1 TAVARGLASALAGRV
16 AEALPVLAE
25 GGPRAP
31 QAKLDTATPKTTLGS
46 GYLQAGR
53 LAEAAGVAAR
63 AAELAVARGYRGSQA
78 RASHLLGGIS
88 ARRDP
93 HAVAPGEGHY
103 RPAPTPA
110 AGPGRPPP
118 AAPRPPGLPDLPPAP
133 RPAP

>member
-78 RASHLLGGIS
+78 RASHLLCRGKAPPSPPEIAHGPDTHPPPPTPGPEPGE
-88 ARRDP
+88 APPPP
-93 HAVAPGEGHY
+93 HA
-103 RPAPTPA
+103 
-110 AGPGRPPP
+110 PPRRAVP
-118 AAPRPPGLPDLPPAP
+118 
-133 RPAP
+133 